1 MAKSQQLQNHD
12 QKKNNMNIN
21 DLEMSNKK
29 LNPEGGH
36 NLLKSSSIFKTSSN
50 FNSKKEDA
58 NQNFMSNN
66 VDGELSFKND
76 NDNPDDEL
84 KATSLISKPSQSFK

>member
-1 MAKSQQLQNHD
+1 MD
-12 QKKNNMNIN
+12 IN
-21 DLEMSNKK
+21 DLEMSNNKSK
-29 LNPEGGH
+29 PEGGH
-36 NLLKSSSIFKTSSN
+36 HLLKSSSIFKASSN

-76 NDNPDDEL
+76 NDDPDDEL
-84 KATSLISKPSQSFK
+84 KATSLISKPSQSLK